1 MFLSLDF
8 PESLQPDHTFLE
20 RDLKSLLWGIL
31 RELRE
36 NIPSMKYK
44 YDYIKRLYEEENG
57 SLFREQIGPW
67 NLIEWSLIEGLED
80 EVKEIFTKEEQK

>member
-1 MFLSLDF
+1 
-8 PESLQPDHTFLE
+8 
-20 RDLKSLLWGIL
+20 
-31 RELRE
+31 
-36 NIPSMKYK
+36 MKYK
-44 YDYIKRLYEEENG
+44 YDYIKRLYEEENE